1 MGALTNENNDT
12 KNPARSAREPVTSEI
27 RDGECCGDCRV
38 LEKTLLKASPQ
49 AWRRTATPRISHPR
63 IHR

>member
-38 LEKTLLKASPQ
+38 LGES
-49 AWRRTATPRISHPR
+49 
-63 IHR
+63 

>member
-1 MGALTNENNDT
+1 MGVLTNENNDT

-38 LEKTLLKASPQ
+38 LGGS
-49 AWRRTATPRISHPR
+49 
-63 IHR
+63 